1 MIEGIHTVSVFVE
14 DQDRA
19 KAFYRDVLG
28 FEVRA
33 DNPLYPGAEQR
44 WLSVGPP
51 GEEVDVILYPVDE
64 NWGHYRAT
72 LGKTQNVT
80 FRVDDLAATHDRLTA
95 EGAAFATPPTSE
107 PWGRYATVI
116 DSEGNRLLL
125 IEPA

>member
-1 MIEGIHTVSVFVE
+1 MIEGIHTVSIFVA

-33 DNPLYPGAEQR
+33 DNPLYPGATQR

-51 GEEVDVILYPVDE
+51 GEPVSVILYRVDE
-64 NWGHYRAT
+64 NWKHYRSA
-72 LGKTQNVT
+72 LGRAQNVT
-80 FRVDDLAATHDRLTA
+80 FQVDDLEATHAQLTDNGA
-95 EGAAFATPPTSE
+95 EFATPPTSE